1 MDSASPTI
9 PAAKSLVFIGG
20 GHSHALA
27 LRMLAME
34 PLAGVQITVVSDVAH
49 APYSGMLPGF
59 IAGYYSYD
67 EAHIDVR
74 RLCQFAG
81 ARFVLAECIGI
92 DVSSKKVL
100 LKDRSAL
107 AFDAVSIN
115 TGSTPRMDNVPGAD
129 AFAIGS
135 KPVPALLRKWDGII
149 AKANGKANAEA
160 EGGSKQ
166 SIAIVGGGAGG
177 VEIALCMKRRLGDK
191 GEVTLVHR
199 APEILE
205 THNPKVRRIFSQ
217 LLNERGITVHTGEGV
232 VEVRKGQLVCDSGRT
247 VEADHLLWVTSASPA
262 EWIAGSGLK
271 TDAAGFLSV
280 SPTLQSVSHPFV
292 FGSGDAATIEG
303 KPRPKSGV
311 FAVRM
316 AKPLLDNLRHFFN
329 GEPLRPYRP
338 QKEFL
343 SLIGTANGEIGEIGE
358 IGEAVASRKFL
369 AWRSPL
375 MWQLKDWIDRRFM
388 RKFEDLPL
396 VPGMTETPEP
406 ATGARTDSLADEVSE
421 LRRRSQMRCLGC
433 AAKVG
438 SGILTGALDRLRSE
452 RSGSPALALLDHA
465 EDAAVFAVPGGM
477 EMVQTVDYLP
487 ALVDDPLLF
496 GRIATLHCFSD
507 IFAMGARPHSAL
519 ATALVPFASDT
530 VAGETLFQLLSGV
543 VDVLEETGAALYG
556 GHTAEGNVLALGLT
570 CNGFAAP
577 GSTMEKSTPAP
588 GHSIILT
595 KAIGT
600 GTLFAASM
608 RLKARG
614 RWIDS
619 AIGSMSL
626 SNLAASKILRQ
637 HHASAC
643 TDVTGFGLAGHLLE
657 MLRPLRRIARL
668 DLDAIPLLDGAIDTA
683 SGGILSSLHRQNS
696 RAMHGLDTPAAI
708 AQHPAYPLLFDP
720 QTSGGLLAMVPVEE
734 TAQCVASLIAAGY
747 PDTTVIGVIEEAP
760 PAKEGDA
767 LIRL

>member
-1 MDSASPTI
+1 MDSA
-9 PAAKSLVFIGG
+9 AALVPVAKNLVLIGG

-27 LRMLAME
+27 LRMLAMD
-34 PLAGVQITVVSDVAH
+34 PLEGVQLTVVSDVAH

-81 ARFVLAECIGI
+81 ANFVQAECIGI
-92 DVSSKKVL
+92 DLESKKVL
-100 LKDRSAL
+100 LKGRSAL
-107 AFDAVSIN
+107 AFDAVSVN
-115 TGSTPRMDNVPGAD
+115 TGSTPRMDNVPGAET
-129 AFAIGS
+129 FAIGS
-135 KPVPALLRKWDGII
+135 KPVPDLLCKWDSII
-149 AKANGKANAEA
+149 AQAA
-160 EGGSKQ
+160 GGSKQ
-166 SIAIVGGGAGG
+166 RIAIVGGGAGG
-177 VEIALCMKRRLGDK
+177 VEIALCMKRRLGEK

-199 APEILE
+199 AAEILE
-205 THNPKVRRIFSQ
+205 THNPKVRRIFHN
-217 LLNERGITVHTGEGV
+217 LLQERGITLHIGEGV
-232 VEVRKGQLVCDSGRT
+232 TEVREGQLLCDSGRT
-247 VEADHLLWVTSASPA
+247 IDADHLLWVTSASPA
-262 EWIAGSGLK
+262 QWITDAGLK

-292 FGSGDAATIEG
+292 FGAGDAATIEG

-329 GEPLRPYRP
+329 GEPLREYRP

-343 SLIGTANGEIGEIGE
+343 SLIGTADR
-358 IGEAVASRKFL
+358 EAVASRKFL
-369 AWRSPL
+369 AWRSPM
-375 MWQLKDWIDRRFM
+375 MWQLKDWIDRKFM
-388 RKFEDLPL
+388 RKFEDLPPM
-396 VPGMTETPEP
+396 PGMAATPEP
-406 ATGARTDSLADEVSE
+406 AGEVQTDSLADEVSE

-465 EDAAVFAVPGGM
+465 EDAAVFAVPSGL

-487 ALVDDPLLF
+487 SLVDDPLLF

-507 IFAMGARPHSAL
+507 IFAMGAQPHSAL
-519 ATALVPFASDT
+519 ATALVPFASDS
-530 VAGETLFQLLSGV
+530 VAGEMLFQLLSGV

-577 GSTMEKSTPAP
+577 GSTMEKATPTP

-619 AIGSMSL
+619 AVASMSL
-626 SNLAASKILRQ
+626 SNLGASRILRE

-657 MLRPLRRIARL
+657 MLRPTGRIARL
-668 DLDAIPLLDGAIDTA
+668 DIESIPWLDGAMETA
-683 SGGILSSLHRQNS
+683 SSGILSSLHRQNS
-696 RAMHGLDTPAAI
+696 RAMHGVETPPSI
-708 AQHPAYPLLFDP
+708 AQHAAYPLLFDP
-720 QTSGGLLAMVPVEE
+720 QTSGGLLAMVPKEE
-734 TAQCVASLIAAGY
+734 ESKCVTALIAAGY
-747 PDTTVIGVIEEAP
+747 PDTAAIGTIEGRTAG
-760 PAKEGDA
+760 EGEP
-767 LIRL
+767 LIHL

>member
-1 MDSASPTI
+1 MDSASASI
-9 PAAKSLVFIGG
+9 PAAKNLVLVGG

-59 IAGYYSYD
+59 IAGYYTYD

-81 ARFVLAECIGI
+81 AHFVQAECVGV

-100 LKDRSAL
+100 LKGRSAL

-129 AFAIGS
+129 TFAIGS
-135 KPVPALLRKWDGII
+135 KPVPALLQKWNSII
-149 AKANGKANAEA
+149 ARAKS
-160 EGGSKQ
+160 GSRQ

-177 VEIALCMKRRLGDK
+177 VEIALCMKRRLGDQ
-191 GEVTLVHR
+191 GDVTLVHR

-205 THNPKVRRIFSQ
+205 THNPKVRHLFSQ
-217 LLNERGITVHTGEGV
+217 LLEERGITVHTGEGV
-232 VEVRKGQLVCDSGRT
+232 IEVRNGQLLCNSGRT

-262 EWIAGSGLK
+262 EWIANSGLK
-271 TDAAGFLSV
+271 TDTNGFLLV

-292 FGSGDAATIEG
+292 FGAGDAATIEG

-329 GEPLRPYRP
+329 GEPLRAYRP

-343 SLIGTANGEIGEIGE
+343 SLIGTANGE
-358 IGEAVASRKFL
+358 AVASRKFL
-369 AWRSPL
+369 AWRSSL
-375 MWQLKDWIDRRFM
+375 MWQLKDRIDRKFM

-396 VPGMTETPEP
+396 MPGMAEAPEP
-406 ATGARTDSLADEVSE
+406 ASGARTDSLADEVSE

-438 SGILTGALDRLRSE
+438 SSILTGALDRLRSE
-452 RSGSPALALLDHA
+452 RSDSPALALLDHA

-507 IFAMGARPHSAL
+507 IFAMGALPHSAL

-577 GSTMEKSTPAP
+577 GSTMEKSTPAC

-619 AIGSMSL
+619 AIASMSL
-626 SNLAASKILRQ
+626 SNLTASRILREY
-637 HHASAC
+637 HASAC

-668 DLDAIPLLDGAIDTA
+668 DIEAIPLLAGAVDTS

-696 RAMHGLDTPAAI
+696 RAMHGLETPEAI
-708 AQHPAYPLLFDP
+708 SRHAAYPLLFDP
-720 QTSGGLLAMVPVEE
+720 QTSGGLLAMVPREKSSD
-734 TAQCVASLIAAGY
+734 CVAALIAAGY
-747 PDTTVIGVIEEAP
+747 PETTVIGSIDDAAP
-760 PAKEGDA
+760 AAENAA
-767 LIRL
+767 LIRF